1 MVRKSQKGLLT
12 EQQRL
17 YPNFPQTVNGD
28 NDKGVTIV
36 SSPTRSTT
44 PQVVPTLDLVKV
56 KGALTES
63 KRSITK
69 HMLLYQDAIHRQMR
83 YD

>member
-28 NDKGVTIV
+28 NDKGVPI
-36 SSPTRSTT
+36 
-44 PQVVPTLDLVKV
+44 VPTLDLVKV